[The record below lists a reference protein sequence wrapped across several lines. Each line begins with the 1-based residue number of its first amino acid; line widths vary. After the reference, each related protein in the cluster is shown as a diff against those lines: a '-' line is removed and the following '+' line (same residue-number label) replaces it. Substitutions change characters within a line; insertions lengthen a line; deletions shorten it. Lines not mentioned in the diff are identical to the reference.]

1 VAGKKLKGLIIAC
14 ILLSGCES
22 TYYNAWEKVGV
33 HKRDILVDRIED
45 TQQSQEDTQ
54 EQFKDA
60 LEQYRAVVNFDGGDL
75 EKLYYKLNDEFEASE
90 TTAAEIK
97 NNIDSVENVA
107 EDLFDEWAEE
117 LNQIKN
123 SRLRRDSENKLRAT
137 RNEYTKLIRAMQRS
151 EKAVYPVLD
160 TLRDQVLYLK
170 HNLNAN
176 AISSLKGELATVD
189 QDVSR
194 LIGAMQNSINE
205 ANKFIS
211 KMAK

>member
-1 VAGKKLKGLIIAC
+1 MIGKILKGLSIIC
-14 ILLSGCES
+14 VLLSGCES

-33 HKRDILVDRIED
+33 HKRDILVDRIEE
-45 TQQSQEDTQ
+45 TQESQQDTQ

-75 EKLYYKLNDEFEASE
+75 KKLYYKLNDEFEASE
-90 TTAAEIK
+90 QEAAEIK
-97 NNIDSVENVA
+97 KNIEAVEDVA

-117 LNQIKN
+117 LTQIKN
-123 SRLRRDSENKLRAT
+123 STLRRDSENKLRIT
-137 RNEYTKLIRAMQRS
+137 RSECTKLIKAMKRA
-151 EKAVYPVLD
+151 EKTVYPVLD

-170 HNLNAN
+170 HNLNAK
-176 AISSLKGELATVD
+176 AISSLKSELAMVD

-205 ANKFIS
+205 ANKFIE
-211 KMAK
+211 KMQ